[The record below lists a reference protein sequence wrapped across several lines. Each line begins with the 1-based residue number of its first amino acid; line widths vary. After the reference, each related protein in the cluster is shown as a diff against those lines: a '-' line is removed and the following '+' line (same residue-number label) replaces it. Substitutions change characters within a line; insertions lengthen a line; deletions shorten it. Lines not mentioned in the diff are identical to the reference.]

1 MLKCLCFCVNI
12 KAFTPFNFP
21 FTTVST
27 RRLKKIPNPT
37 SSFVLNLQSFLRLLQ
52 YNMRA
57 IFVKGLSQCTMSSRD
72 IFASLHCKLAVPR
85 FPEYFILGLNGF
97 FVQLHVRLFGGRI
110 LTLFSV
116 PEIEQECFHNNRYP
130 TIASVV
136 YITAI
141 LPIVHVCLITSRRAV
156 SDPAPRHDAV
166 HCLQCM

>member
-1 MLKCLCFCVNI
+1 
-12 KAFTPFNFP
+12 
-21 FTTVST
+21 
-27 RRLKKIPNPT
+27 
-37 SSFVLNLQSFLRLLQ
+37 
-52 YNMRA
+52 MRA

-156 SDPAPRHDAV
+156 SDPPSQPPGMSLCTAFNACECATV
-166 HCLQCM
+166 HT